1 MYATKDPSF
10 NPDLISRYEL
20 KTASRLYVL
29 EPHRASVSSVTF
41 SPDGRRL
48 LTVSLEEGAVTV
60 WKVGSSLSGFFNVG
74 GPPRQGA
81 LGGTGPFKRIEFA
94 RVEEGMS
101 ISSCDYKADAAAPLK
116 STSALSDVR
125 VSWPGARQAKVEI
138 GETAMSFET

>member
-1 MYATKDPSF
+1 M
-10 NPDLISRYEL
+10 
-20 KTASRLYVL
+20 
-29 EPHRASVSSVTF
+29 
-41 SPDGRRL
+41 
-48 LTVSLEEGAVTV
+48 TV

-81 LGGTGPFKRIEFA
+81 LGGSGPFKRIEFA
-94 RVEEGMS
+94 RVEEGEATQS
-101 ISSCDYKADAAAPLK
+101 LLVNRADDIAPLK